1 MDELLKVLSNITA
14 ASALEFLIATA
25 VIISAIVTITI
36 KLYQIFEK
44 FRKARNE
51 EEARRDKLEEVC
63 EAVKDLKDKQDL
75 FIETSTKIHES
86 SKVID
91 TIQMR
96 HALVQ
101 DCEAIL
107 RRKYV
112 TKSHLRSIEELY
124 GVYSGV
130 LNANGYVKDLVD
142 EVRQLRKQIDLKEAN
157 HVIVDYNYD
166 ETNEEF

>member
-1 MDELLKVLSNITA
+1 MDELLKILSHVTA
-14 ASALEFLIATA
+14 ASALEFLIG
-25 VIISAIVTITI
+25 VIVVLSAIVAATI
-36 KLYQIFEK
+36 KIYQIFEK

-63 EAVKDLKDKQDL
+63 EAVKDLKEKQDL
-75 FIETSTKIHES
+75 FIETSSKIHES

-96 HALVQ
+96 HSLVQ

-107 RRKYV
+107 RRRKV

-142 EVRQLRKQIDLKEAN
+142 EVRELRRQIDLREAN
-157 HVIVDYNYD
+157 NIIVDYDYNEND
-166 ETNEEF
+166 EEF